1 VPVDQ
6 IIEEVAAVSG
16 PLKKYKVKRGDFVT
30 VMKLSDEDAKKLGVG
45 PDNVVGGASTIQPV
59 QPADDS
65 DDGGEGDGSADV
77 VEEAGAGAESVQSSA
92 DSGGDG
98 QAAGD
103 APPQGDGTE
112 AQVNS
117 TGDGDVNQEMV
128 SADPAPAKTAA
139 KKTAAPAKRRT
150 TSANKAR
157 STSATKA
164 DG

>member
-1 VPVDQ
+1 MDQ

-59 QPADDS
+59 QPVEDS
-65 DDGGEGDGSADV
+65 DDGGEGDGSAV
-77 VEEAGAGAESVQSSA
+77 VVGDAGAGAQPVQPSA

-98 QAAGD
+98 QAPGD
-103 APPQGDGTE
+103 APPQGDGPE
-112 AQVNS
+112 AQVS
-117 TGDGDVNQEMV
+117 PTDD
-128 SADPAPAKTAA
+128 SAQGQAKASAGSASAKPAV
-139 KKTAAPAKRRT
+139 KKAAAPAKRRT